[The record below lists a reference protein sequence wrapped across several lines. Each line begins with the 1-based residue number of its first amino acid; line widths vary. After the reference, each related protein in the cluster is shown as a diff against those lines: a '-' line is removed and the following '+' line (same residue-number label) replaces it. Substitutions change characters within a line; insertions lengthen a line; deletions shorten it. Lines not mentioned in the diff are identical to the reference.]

1 MLSYN
6 NRELNGH
13 AVIISNIWGLFLF
26 LKVSRKKLF
35 LILKIFGEVSKSS
48 FLGKNESL
56 LFEES
61 TFMLPLV

>member
-13 AVIISNIWGLFLF
+13 VVIILNIGGLFLF
-26 LKVSRKKLF
+26 LEVSTKKLF